1 MGADSKSIIDVSLV
15 WLSEVNLTK
24 HSLMDAYN
32 YQLLN
37 PNPKFLTTDEK
48 LTKLQLMQRLTDASL
63 DRIST
68 S

>member
-48 LTKLQLMQRLTDASL
+48 LTPKYS
-63 DRIST
+63 
-68 S
+68 